1 MRRRIGYAER
11 GGEAILRRQR
21 KAQKKRETIGVC
33 IAFGLTAVFFWT
45 CYVLWVTGNTT
56 IFK

>member
-11 GGEAILRRQR
+11 EGEAILRRQR
-21 KAQKKRETIGVC
+21 KAQRRKETIGLC
-33 IAFGLTAVFFWT
+33 IAIGLSFAFFWT
-45 CYVLWVTGNTT
+45 CYVLWVTGNTP

>member
-11 GGEAILRRQR
+11 EGEAILRRQR

-45 CYVLWVTGNTT
+45 CYVLWATGNTP